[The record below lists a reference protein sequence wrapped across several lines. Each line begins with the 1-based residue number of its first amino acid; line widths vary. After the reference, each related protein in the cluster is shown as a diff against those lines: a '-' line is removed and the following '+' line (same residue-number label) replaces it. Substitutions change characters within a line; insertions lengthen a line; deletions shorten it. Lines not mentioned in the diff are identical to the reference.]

1 MRKLIQA
8 LSLCLVALMASCDSE
23 SSTVATESTMSL
35 VKRITLQT
43 YSQTP
48 QDNTKRIRYYLNNQ
62 VIADTTFNHLD
73 QWISRNVITVS
84 GNTKSYK
91 TFNNNNQLTFQQ
103 DLIYDTSGR
112 LIERRDVLPYNN
124 SKTYVYN
131 DIEGSVTIYT
141 TFQNQPNTPTFYL
154 ATFYFHSNGHLF
166 KESLGAD
173 NPDIRTV
180 TYNNL
185 QPLSF
190 QSTNNPNANLVY
202 EFYPFPKPANLT
214 IPILEMNNTMLREL
228 SIRNVNAICNFYP
241 FYANTTIGNFTIT
254 YQSTFNSSDYITNFT
269 TTRVNN
275 TSGASLTEEEIYI
288 YN

>member
-91 TFNNNNQLTFQQ
+91 TFNNSNQLTFQQ

-112 LIERRDVLPYNN
+112 LIER
-124 SKTYVYN
+124 
-131 DIEGSVTIYT
+131 
-141 TFQNQPNTPTFYL
+141 
-154 ATFYFHSNGHLF
+154 
-166 KESLGAD
+166 
-173 NPDIRTV
+173 
-180 TYNNL
+180 
-185 QPLSF
+185 
-190 QSTNNPNANLVY
+190 
-202 EFYPFPKPANLT
+202 
-214 IPILEMNNTMLREL
+214 
-228 SIRNVNAICNFYP
+228 
-241 FYANTTIGNFTIT
+241 
-254 YQSTFNSSDYITNFT
+254 
-269 TTRVNN
+269 
-275 TSGASLTEEEIYI
+275 
-288 YN
+288 